1 MVKQSNKSKIWASG
15 PFPLE
20 PITVR
25 PSTHPRQF
33 WVEGVI
39 DGETWEEQNI
49 QFSGFFGK
57 VGPHVFAAGPDLLE
71 PAKRYIA
78 QIDAIGLPD
87 DEVTSL
93 FRAAIAKAEGRS

>member
-1 MVKQSNKSKIWASG
+1 MEVTAYPVEPLTVEDRNHSG
-15 PFPLE
+15 QYAIKGMSPGKDF
-20 PITVR
+20 
-25 PSTHPRQF
+25 
-33 WVEGVI
+33 
-39 DGETWEEQNI
+39 DEQYVAI
-49 QFSGFFGK
+49 SGYFGSW
-57 VGPHVFAAGPDLLE
+57 GPHVFAAAPDLLE